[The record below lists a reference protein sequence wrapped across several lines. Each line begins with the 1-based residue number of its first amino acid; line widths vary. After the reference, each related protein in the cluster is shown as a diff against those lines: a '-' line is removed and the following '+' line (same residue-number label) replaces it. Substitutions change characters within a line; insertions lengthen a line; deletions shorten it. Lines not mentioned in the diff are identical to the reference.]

1 MSVNRLGSFIGFS
14 HAGMTAEGDNAV
26 LMQKVAKELL
36 ASLDSGDRP
45 IKLIAKKTLQSAN
58 LTSMRDLMNLFK
70 YRETTQLVQ
79 VREPSIGYIVNL
91 LLICTNAIHF

>member
-36 ASLDSGDRP
+36 AGLDSGDRP
-45 IKLIAKKTLQSAN
+45 IKLIAKKTLQSPN
-58 LTSMRDLMNLFK
+58 LNSLKDLMNLFK
-70 YRETTQLVQ
+70 YRETSQLIQ
-79 VREPSIGYIVNL
+79 VHYVIYDLKYYLSL
-91 LLICTNAIHF
+91 

>member
-36 ASLDSGDRP
+36 ASLNSGTRP
-45 IKLIAKKTLQSAN
+45 IKLIAKKTLQSVDLA
-58 LTSMRDLMNLFK
+58 SMKDLMNLFK
-70 YRETTQLVQ
+70 YRETTQLIQ
-79 VREPSIGYIVNL
+79 VTDWCALQAVY
-91 LLICTNAIHF
+91 